1 MTTYR
6 PLSRAKVDE
15 ELWETEGERGVGRG
29 EWGEGGRV
37 GPGQIIA
44 HSECAALK
52 TNTEYTLGQQLFS

>member
-29 EWGEGGRV
+29 EKVFLWELSLEKQV
-37 GPGQIIA
+37 
-44 HSECAALK
+44 
-52 TNTEYTLGQQLFS
+52 